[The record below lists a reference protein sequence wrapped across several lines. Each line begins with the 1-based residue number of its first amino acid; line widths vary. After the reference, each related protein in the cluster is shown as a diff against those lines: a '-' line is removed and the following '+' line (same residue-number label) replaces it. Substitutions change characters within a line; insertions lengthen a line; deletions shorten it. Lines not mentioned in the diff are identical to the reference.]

1 MILVALVAFHVGIF
15 DFPRGYFLFSTWGRN
30 DSSEVSF
37 DSSEVL
43 FRPYVGIFS
52 FPRGDLEIPTSALH
66 VSPDRVPMSE
76 LFYTFVVNQ
85 KT

>member
-1 MILVALVAFHVGIF
+1 MVLVALGTLVILVALVAFHVGIF

-43 FRPYVGIFS
+43 FRLHVEIYP
-52 FPRGDLEIPTSALH
+52 FPRGDLKIPTWRFIH
-66 VSPDRVPMSE
+66 
-76 LFYTFVVNQ
+76 FF
-85 KT
+85 